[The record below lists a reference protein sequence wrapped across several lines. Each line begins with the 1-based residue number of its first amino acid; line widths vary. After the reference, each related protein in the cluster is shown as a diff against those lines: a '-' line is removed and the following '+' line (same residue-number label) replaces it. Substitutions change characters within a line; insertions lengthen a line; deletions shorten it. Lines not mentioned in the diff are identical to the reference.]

1 MGRILRAISPTR
13 WISRRALPLAAT
25 VLVCALLYTAS
36 SLAFTGFF
44 SASVFIEFFSEN
56 AFLGI
61 AALGTTFV
69 ILSGGIDLSVG
80 SVVGCTG
87 IVLAELIMNLH
98 VPPVVAILIVLAAAT
113 LVGMGMGALI
123 HFFSLTPFLVTLGG
137 LFVIRG
143 VALLVNSESISIDNP
158 LYDKLSSMAFPI
170 GFGQQLPLTAAVF
183 LVLTVILVLV
193 SIHTPFGRNA
203 YAVGGNET
211 SALLMGL
218 PVGRTKIAVYALGGF
233 CSGLAGV
240 VNTIY
245 TSSGNAIAA
254 TGMELDAIA
263 AVVIGGTLLSGG
275 VGYVAGTPLG
285 VLTFAIISTAITFQ
299 GTLSSW
305 WTRIA
310 IGGLLLLFVVIQRLI
325 QSSRGA
331 RA

>member
-1 MGRILRAISPTR
+1 
-13 WISRRALPLAAT
+13 
-25 VLVCALLYTAS
+25 
-36 SLAFTGFF
+36 
-44 SASVFIEFFSEN
+44 
-56 AFLGI
+56 
-61 AALGTTFV
+61 
-69 ILSGGIDLSVG
+69 
-80 SVVGCTG
+80 
-87 IVLAELIMNLH
+87 
-98 VPPVVAILIVLAAAT
+98 
-113 LVGMGMGALI
+113 
-123 HFFSLTPFLVTLGG
+123 LVTLGG

>member
-1 MGRILRAISPTR
+1 MLGALSPFR
-13 WISRRALPLAAT
+13 YISRRALPLTAT
-25 VLVCALLYTAS
+25 VLVCALLYTVA
-36 SLAFTGFF
+36 AVEFQGFF
-44 SASVFIEFFSEN
+44 SGSVFIEFFSEN

-80 SVVGCTG
+80 SVVGCSG
-87 IVLAELIMNLH
+87 IVLAVMIQSWHIHPIL
-98 VPPVVAILIVLAAAT
+98 AILIVLAGST
-113 LVGMGMGALI
+113 LIGLGMGALI
-123 HFFSLTPFLVTLGG
+123 HLFALTPFLVTLGG
-137 LFVIRG
+137 LFVLRG
-143 VALLVNSESISIDNP
+143 MALLVSAESISITHP
-158 LYDKLSSMAFPI
+158 LYDHLSSMTFPL
-170 GFGQQLPLTAAVF
+170 GFGLELPLTAGIFFA
-183 LVLTVILVLV
+183 LTIILVVV
-193 SIHTPFGRNA
+193 SIQTPFGRNV

-263 AVVIGGTLLSGG
+263 AVVVGGTLLSGG
-275 VGYVAGTPLG
+275 VGYVIGTPLG
-285 VLTFAIISTAITFQ
+285 VLAFAIISTAITFQ

-325 QSSRGA
+325 QFTGRKGKT
-331 RA
+331 